1 MEGCKIYAE
10 SGQIVS
16 ISRYN
21 PHGNLGYN
29 MDILEKI
36 TLAKRN
42 NWKICVYGLG
52 RIGSTVEEECLRF
65 LDLRA
70 DYYCDR
76 NVAVLDRFD
85 VADDRKITREEL
97 KNFQNDILVFVFVSE
112 NKYSDIYS
120 VFEDNS
126 YLHIITW
133 NEILKSEYLISRY
146 LKLDR
151 LPKEM
156 EKKKRVEISEH
167 KIDINK
173 RVAVFT
179 CITGGYDKLTKPL
192 CIEKKC
198 DYFLITDVPEDVKI
212 ENDEY
217 YARIPVSKFVP
228 DYVKTPKAMNR
239 YCKSHAFEIFK
250 DYDYSVY
257 ADGNLQIIGRMEELV
272 NRIGKYGVAFH
283 RFPYGEDVY
292 GSAVSLA
299 LRRRIRRED
308 TCYEM
313 QKLAREGFPYNY
325 GFAECGIVVCEHNNI
340 IGNKILCEWNDY
352 YNNALA
358 KRDQL
363 YIAYVLWKNGITV
376 DEVCTLPGNLRDNG
390 YFRMVSE
397 HSGFH
402 E

>member
-1 MEGCKIYAE
+1 
-10 SGQIVS
+10 
-16 ISRYN
+16 
-21 PHGNLGYN
+21 

-42 NWKICVYGLG
+42 NWKTCVYGLG
-52 RIGSTVEEECLRF
+52 RIGSTFAEECLKY

-76 NVAVLDRFD
+76 NVEVLNKFD

-126 YLHIITW
+126 FLHIITW
-133 NEILKSEYLISRY
+133 NEIKKNEYIICRY
-146 LKLDR
+146 LQLDS
-151 LPKEM
+151 LPKEIA
-156 EKKKRVEISEH
+156 KKKPVEVDKR

-173 RVAVFT
+173 RIAVFT

-192 CIEKKC
+192 VIEKKC
-198 DYFLITDVPEDVKI
+198 DYFLITDVPENVKI

-217 YARIPVSKFVP
+217 YTRIPVSNVVP
-228 DYVKTPKAMNR
+228 RILNTPKAKNR
-239 YCKSHAFEIFK
+239 YCKSHGFKIFK

-257 ADGNLQIIGRMEELV
+257 IDGNIQIIGRMEELV
-272 NRIGKYGVAFH
+272 NKIGKYGIALH
-283 RFPYGEDVY
+283 RHMDGEDVY
-292 GSAVSLA
+292 EHAMFMAMFS
-299 LRRRIRRED
+299 RIKKED
-308 TCYEM
+308 ACHEM
-313 QKLAREGFPYNY
+313 QRLSKDGFPHNY
-325 GFAECGIVVCEHNNI
+325 GFPECGIVICEHNNE
-340 IGNKILCEWNDY
+340 IGKKILCEWNDY

-363 YIAYVLWKNGITV
+363 YIAYVLWKNGISA
-376 DEVCTLPGNLRDNG
+376 DEVCTLPGDLRENG
-390 YFRMVSE
+390 YFRKMCG
-397 HSGFH
+397 HTGFQ